1 MTSLGATG
9 LSRGN
14 EGLRRVTGV
23 VIGVRIN
30 SDPGSI
36 LIFVLLRLLVFSL
49 VLILGGCA
57 VRPMRPGY
65 QGPALR
71 TPEVEK
77 YYNASFVTPVSTEKL
92 LETHPRYT
100 VKEVT
105 IQTEFGESIVELY
118 QKRRK
123 VSDELVLIFPILGGK
138 YWFERYYARFLVRAG
153 IDAAIILRNPEFK
166 KPENVD
172 RIEELLREGVVRDRR
187 TIDVMERNY
196 GKKQFGSFGI
206 SRGGIN
212 VAITAG
218 VEPRLKSNVI
228 VMGGTDIVGIF
239 RDTNQRGVGR
249 YIKKVLA
256 LKGNGYTE
264 EDFLNFLE
272 RTIKTDPMSLAKY
285 LDARHTL
292 MFITLFD
299 RTVPVKYQTRLRE
312 AIGFPETYYLPT
324 DHYLSLLYTQFVP
337 MLPPSREATLL
348 PFDFIE
354 TESIKFYR
362 REFGMK
368 GVRLMDLPFDLF
380 LVPSRAFFYLWD
392 RVS

>member
-1 MTSLGATG
+1 VST
-9 LSRGN
+9 R
-14 EGLRRVTGV
+14 
-23 VIGVRIN
+23 
-30 SDPGSI
+30 
-36 LIFVLLRLLVFSL
+36 
-49 VLILGGCA
+49 VLITLLLILQIGCV

-65 QGPALR
+65 KGPAAR
-71 TPEVEK
+71 SPEVDK
-77 YYNASFVTPVSTEKL
+77 YYNGTYHSCASSETL

-100 VKEVT
+100 VKEVK
-105 IQTEFGESIVELY
+105 IQTEFGDAIIELY

-123 VSDELVLIFPILGGK
+123 KTDELVFVFPILGGK
-138 YWFERYYARFLVRAG
+138 YWFERYYARFLVRSG

-187 TIDVMERNY
+187 TIDVMERDY
-196 GKKQFGSFGI
+196 GKKQFGTFGI

-239 RDTNQRGVGR
+239 RDTNQGGVSR

-256 LKGNGYTE
+256 HKGNGYTE
-264 EDFLNFLE
+264 EDFLNFLD
-272 RTIKTDPMSLAKY
+272 RTIKTDPMWLAKY

-292 MFITLFD
+292 MFITMFD
-299 RTVPVKYQTRLRE
+299 KTVPVKYQTRLRE
-312 AIGFPETYYLPT
+312 AIGYPETYYLPT

-337 MLPPSREATLL
+337 IVPPSREIALF

-362 REFGMK
+362 EEFGMK
-368 GVRLMDLPFDLF
+368 GVRLMDLPFDLLLF
-380 LVPSRAFFYLWD
+380 PSRALFFVWD
-392 RVS
+392 RIV